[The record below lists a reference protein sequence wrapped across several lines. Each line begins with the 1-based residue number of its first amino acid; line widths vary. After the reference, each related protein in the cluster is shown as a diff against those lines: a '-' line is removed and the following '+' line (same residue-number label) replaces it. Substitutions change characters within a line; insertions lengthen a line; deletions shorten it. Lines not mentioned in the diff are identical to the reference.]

1 MNDADRLAQA
11 AAEGVSDKAGE
22 AREKFREV
30 AERVR
35 ETCDELKEIGL
46 VRARQADEV
55 VRENPYQS
63 IGVAFAAGLLLGW
76 LVGRK

>member
-1 MNDADRLAQA
+1 
-11 AAEGVSDKAGE
+11 V
-22 AREKFREV
+22 
-30 AERVR
+30 RVR